1 MAKTKFL
8 IIGLVIIMLFTFLS
22 GCTNNKYNAKL
33 YDNAIEW
40 INVDFANNNQVGNLS
55 FSNRTFIIDSQ
66 EKYDQVFINNTD
78 ELEFDFNNQ
87 MLVVYTFITIYHRKN
102 YIKNIDV
109 KNSILKITYKMEKKP
124 GVGDASQPYQ
134 RWFVV
139 KLDKLDVNS
148 VVFEEKL

>member
-66 EKYDQVFINNTD
+66 EKYDQVFNNN
-78 ELEFDFNNQ
+78 ELEIDFNNQ

-109 KNSILKITYKMEKKP
+109 KNSVLKITYEMEKKP